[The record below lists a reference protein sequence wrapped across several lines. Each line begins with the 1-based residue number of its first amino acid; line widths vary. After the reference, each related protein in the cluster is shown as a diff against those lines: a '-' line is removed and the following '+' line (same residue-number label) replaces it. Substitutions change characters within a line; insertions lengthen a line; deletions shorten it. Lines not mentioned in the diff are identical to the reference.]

1 MKKGSW
7 DIKNNRTLALIA
19 FLNGA
24 VIMSVEIVGART
36 IAPYFGTSTY
46 VWTAV
51 IGVILGALALGYWQ
65 GGIVADKGASFK
77 GLQKIFLIATAILA
91 VTTVLQAP
99 LLNFVAENVP
109 SLRLQ
114 SALASMLL
122 FAPMAFFLGMV
133 SPYIAKLALRKLS
146 MGGEIIG
153 KLYALGTFGSIAGT
167 FITGYFLIN
176 ILGNRQLYW
185 IFVGILVLLSILANR
200 PKLTDKKL
208 MKSLILL
215 FVLVVGLFV
224 SSLNEAKAI
233 GTVYAKDTAYASY
246 RVSDIIYRGK
256 QTRLLVTDNS
266 SAQSGVLINEPLTP
280 AFSYTQALIQVTQNL
295 KPKNILMIGG
305 GAYTLPTIIT
315 TQMPNA
321 NFDVV
326 EIDPKLDDIAKDYF
340 GFKQS
345 SSVKIIHEDGRT
357 YLNRNSTKY
366 DLIIIDAY
374 SSIRPPFHLTT
385 AEAVE
390 KMKSS
395 LNPGGIIASNVI
407 GSLSSDR
414 AEFIAS
420 VQSTMKQSFK
430 SAELFYTSRAN
441 DSQTQNILLIASDDY
456 DSIKKSMQKFK
467 PANTQATGIIL
478 TDNFA
483 PTEKLLGDF

>member
-77 GLQKIFLIATAILA
+77 GLQKIFFIATTILA
-91 VTTVLQAP
+91 ITTVLQAP
-99 LLNFVAENVP
+99 LLNFVAESIP

-114 SALASMLL
+114 SAIASVLL
-122 FAPMAFFLGMV
+122 FAPLTFFLGMV
-133 SPYIAKLALRKLS
+133 SPYVAKLALKKLS

-167 FITGYFLIN
+167 FMTGYFLIN
-176 ILGNRQLYW
+176 MLGNRQLYW
-185 IFVGILVLLSILANR
+185 IFVGVLVLLSLLANW
-200 PKLTDKKL
+200 PKISDKKL
-208 MKSLILL
+208 IKSSGLLIILI
-215 FVLVVGLFV
+215 VGLFV
-224 SSLNEAKAI
+224 SSLNETKSSN
-233 GTVYAKDTAYASY
+233 TVYDKDTAYASY
-246 RVSDIIYRGK
+246 KVSDVTYRGK
-256 QTRLLVTDNS
+256 PTRLLVTDNS
-266 SAQSGVLINEPLTP
+266 SAQSGMLINDPLTP
-280 AFSYTQALIQVTQNL
+280 AFPYTQALVQVAQNL
-295 KPKNILMIGG
+295 NPKNILMIGG

-315 TQMPNA
+315 A
-321 NFDVV
+321 NDSEVTFDVI
-326 EIDPKLDDIAKDYF
+326 EIDPKLDEIAQDYF
-340 GFKQS
+340 GFKPS
-345 SSVKIIHEDGRT
+345 SRVKIIHEDGRT
-357 YLNRNSTKY
+357 FLNRNVKKY

-374 SSIRPPFHLTT
+374 SSIRPPFHLMT

-390 KMKSS
+390 KMKAS
-395 LNPGGIIASNVI
+395 LSDKGIIASNVI
-407 GSLSSDR
+407 GSLSGDR
-414 AEFIAS
+414 ADFIAS
-420 VQSTMKQSFK
+420 VESTVRRNFSIT
-430 SAELFYTSRAN
+430 ELFYASGAD
-441 DSQTQNILLIASDDY
+441 DSQIQNILLVAG
-456 DSIKKSMQKFK
+456 DSLDMIRKSTQNFK
-467 PANTQATGIIL
+467 SARALGTGIIL